1 MQVTHIIILI
11 RKAVNLITIRCVYDG
26 GFEAF
31 GNGKLEKQAKL
42 VAAWNMIERLKKE
55 NIGIVNE
62 TLATGIV
69 VDKSVLKKPVIFSN
83 FCQVGSASLPISRLL
98 GSSLVSKRR
107 EP

>member
-11 RKAVNLITIRCVYDG
+11 RKAFNLITIRCVYDG

-69 VDKSVLKKPVIFSN
+69 VDKNVLKKPVLQIFARLAWLN
-83 FCQVGSASLPISRLL
+83 SLFPGCRA
-98 GSSLVSKRR
+98 VH
-107 EP
+107 

>member
-1 MQVTHIIILI
+1 MI
-11 RKAVNLITIRCVYDG
+11 ITIRCVYDG

-69 VDKSVLKKPVIFSN
+69 VDKSVLKKTVLQIFARLAWLN
-83 FCQVGSASLPISRLL
+83 SLFPGCRA
-98 GSSLVSKRR
+98 VH
-107 EP
+107 

>member
-1 MQVTHIIILI
+1 M
-11 RKAVNLITIRCVYDG
+11 ITIRCVYDG

-69 VDKSVLKKPVIFSN
+69 VDKNVLKKPVLQIF
-83 FCQVGSASLPISRLL
+83 ARLARLYSLFP
-98 GSSLVSKRR
+98 GCWAVH
-107 EP
+107 

>member
-1 MQVTHIIILI
+1 M
-11 RKAVNLITIRCVYDG
+11 ITIRCVYDG

-42 VAAWNMIERLKKE
+42 VTAWNMIERLKKE

-69 VDKSVLKKPVIFSN
+69 VDKNVLKKPVLQIFARLAWLN
-83 FCQVGSASLPISRLL
+83 SLFPGCRA
-98 GSSLVSKRR
+98 VH
-107 EP
+107 

>member
-1 MQVTHIIILI
+1 MKDYEIKGSRYND
-11 RKAVNLITIRCVYDG
+11 RKK
-26 GFEAF
+26 
-31 GNGKLEKQAKL
+31 KLAGVVGDVLKESLNETKT
-42 VAAWNMIERLKKE
+42 VHDVEVERLKKE

-83 FCQVGSASLPISRLL
+83 FCQVGSALLPISRLL
-98 GSSLVSKRR
+98 ASSLVSKRR

>member
-1 MQVTHIIILI
+1 M
-11 RKAVNLITIRCVYDG
+11 ITIRCVYDG

-69 VDKSVLKKPVIFSN
+69 VDKNVLKKPVLQIFARLAWLN
-83 FCQVGSASLPISRLL
+83 SLFPGCRA
-98 GSSLVSKRR
+98 VH
-107 EP
+107 